1 MLGHG
6 FSKRLHSLG
15 TCRVFF
21 KPQTIKTY
29 SFSIHCQVLL
39 IFLWDYTSVIRS
51 IIISP
56 KKTFVFL
63 FMNTRKKNLFMSHVA
78 TCHFFGIQNTG
89 EHDTLRTNSMRGHI
103 TFISLVFLPSTVCV
117 PSSFDT
123 TTLYLSSKHQQPQ
136 RSLFSSTSLKFI
148 ETKAFLISN

>member
-1 MLGHG
+1 MGWLWTLCYQLDAWWW
-6 FSKRLHSLG
+6 FLKEVLHSLG

-89 EHDTLRTNSMRGHI
+89 ENETLRTYSIWTH
-103 TFISLVFLPSTVCV
+103 THC
-117 PSSFDT
+117 
-123 TTLYLSSKHQQPQ
+123 
-136 RSLFSSTSLKFI
+136 STSKSTLTTVTI
-148 ETKAFLISN
+148 PITKVSIHYSSIDLSGMK